1 MKRWQKNYLI
11 LSGCIC
17 VFGFRLLYLKNEE
30 FTLDG
35 YGGAFEKI
43 QELSEQLYFPY
54 LFFASE
60 QEERKK
66 PYQWIAENVM
76 HMVPLGNYIVQ
87 MEKDEM
93 EAEDEETY
101 ALLVQRQENDE
112 NEIDS
117 SGNLIGKDYSAET
130 LQASVSNES
139 LSIEKLS
146 SMDYLVSNFYTIDS
160 VTYLNE
166 GDLDATQMMA
176 MDLTIKEE
184 NQGPKILIFHTHS
197 QEAFIN
203 SDGTAAT
210 SIVGIG
216 SYLSQILNK
225 TYGIETLHH
234 EGVFDL
240 VNGKLDRSEAYE
252 QAAPEIR
259 KILKQYPSI
268 EVVIDLHRDGV
279 KETTHLVTE
288 IDGQAAA
295 QIMFFNGM
303 CRTRTNGDLTAMR
316 NPYIKENL
324 AFSMQMKIAAE
335 TFYPG
340 FTRRNYIKGYKYNMD
355 LMPKM
360 LLIEAGAQTNTV
372 EEVKNAMVPLAAL
385 LNYVLKE

>member
-160 VTYLNE
+160 VTYLYE
-166 GDLDATQMMA
+166 GVLDATHMMA

-225 TYGIETLHH
+225 T
-234 EGVFDL
+234 
-240 VNGKLDRSEAYE
+240 
-252 QAAPEIR
+252 
-259 KILKQYPSI
+259 
-268 EVVIDLHRDGV
+268 
-279 KETTHLVTE
+279 
-288 IDGQAAA
+288 
-295 QIMFFNGM
+295 
-303 CRTRTNGDLTAMR
+303 
-316 NPYIKENL
+316 
-324 AFSMQMKIAAE
+324 
-335 TFYPG
+335 
-340 FTRRNYIKGYKYNMD
+340 
-355 LMPKM
+355 
-360 LLIEAGAQTNTV
+360 
-372 EEVKNAMVPLAAL
+372 
-385 LNYVLKE
+385 